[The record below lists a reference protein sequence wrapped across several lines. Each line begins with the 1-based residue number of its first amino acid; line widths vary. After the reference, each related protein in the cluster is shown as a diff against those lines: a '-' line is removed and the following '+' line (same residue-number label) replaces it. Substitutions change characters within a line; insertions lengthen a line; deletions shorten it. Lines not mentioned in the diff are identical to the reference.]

1 MNLINVVII
10 GIVQGITEFLPI
22 SSSGHLVILQNL
34 FGINEGQLTLDIFL
48 HIGTVIPI
56 LIIYWQEVKDILLF
70 KKETR
75 RLSWLIII
83 GIIPTGFIGFF
94 LKDFFVGFFS
104 SVLNVGFMLLITGL
118 FLYLVEKFAVS
129 KKGLAEM
136 KEHNAII
143 IGIAQGL
150 AIIPGISRSGTT
162 ITASIFQGLDRE
174 SAAKYSF
181 LVSIP
186 VIMGAGLLE
195 LKEVFDNGF
204 TGTSNWALII
214 TGAAVAAVT
223 GYLAIKYLLHILKQG
238 SLMVFAYYCWIL
250 GGLIIILAGLF

>member
-56 LIIYWQEVKDILLF
+56 LIIYWQEVKDILLL
-70 KKETR
+70 KKEKR
-75 RLSWLIII
+75 RLSYLIIV
-83 GIIPTGFIGFF
+83 GIIPTGLMGFF
-94 LKDFFVGFFS
+94 LKDFFTGLFS

-129 KKGLAEM
+129 RKGLADM
-136 KEHNAII
+136 KEHNAVI

-162 ITASIFQGLDRE
+162 ITASIFQSFDRE

-186 VIMGAGLLE
+186 VILGAGMLE
-195 LKEVFDNGF
+195 LKELLDNGF
-204 TGTSNWALII
+204 AGTNWVLII
-214 TGAAVAAVT
+214 TGAVVAAVT
-223 GYLAIKYLLHILKQG
+223 GYLAIKYLLHVLKKG

-250 GGLIIILAGLF
+250 GVLIIILAGLF

>member
-56 LIIYWQEVKDILLF
+56 LIIYWQEVKDILLL
-70 KKETR
+70 KKEKR
-75 RLSWLIII
+75 RLSYLIIV
-83 GIIPTGFIGFF
+83 GIIPTGLMGFF
-94 LKDFFVGFFS
+94 LKDFFTGLFS

-129 KKGLAEM
+129 RKGLADM
-136 KEHNAII
+136 KEHNAVI

-162 ITASIFQGLDRE
+162 ITASIFQSFDRE

-186 VIMGAGLLE
+186 VILGAGMLE
-195 LKEVFDNGF
+195 LKELLDNGF
-204 TGTSNWALII
+204 AGTNWVLII
-214 TGAAVAAVT
+214 TGAVVTAVT
-223 GYLAIKYLLHILKQG
+223 GYLAIKYLLHVLKKG

-250 GGLIIILAGLF
+250 GVLIIILAGLF

>member
-22 SSSGHLVILQNL
+22 SSSGHLVVLQNL

-56 LIIYWQEVKDILLF
+56 LIIYWQEVKDILLL
-70 KKETR
+70 KKEKR
-75 RLSWLIII
+75 RLSYLIIV
-83 GIIPTGFIGFF
+83 GIIPTGLMGFF
-94 LKDFFVGFFS
+94 LKDFFAGLFS

-129 KKGLAEM
+129 RKGLADM
-136 KEHNAII
+136 KEHNAVI

-186 VIMGAGLLE
+186 VILGAGMLE
-195 LKEVFDNGF
+195 LKELLDNGF
-204 TGTSNWALII
+204 AGTNWALII
-214 TGAAVAAVT
+214 TGAVVAAVT
-223 GYLAIKYLLHILKQG
+223 GYLAIKYLLHVLKKG
-238 SLMVFAYYCWIL
+238 SLIVFAYYCWIL
-250 GGLIIILAGLF
+250 GVLIIILAGLF